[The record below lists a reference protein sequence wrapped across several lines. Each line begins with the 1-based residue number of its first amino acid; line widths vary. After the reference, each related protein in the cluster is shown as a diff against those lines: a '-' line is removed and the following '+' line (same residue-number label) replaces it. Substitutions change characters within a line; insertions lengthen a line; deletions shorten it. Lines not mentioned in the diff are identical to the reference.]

1 MRRRLVRNQDRLHP
15 LVFNMDPS
23 GIILAGKK
31 TSNIGNRSPN
41 SSKQGSFDQ

>member
-23 GIILAGKK
+23 GIILVGKK
-31 TSNIGNRSPN
+31 TSNIGTWSPK
-41 SSKQGSFDQ
+41 SSTQGSFDQ